1 MASFKAEPRHWTLI
15 GALLLA
21 AYACYMLIAPYLGSI
36 VLAFIVSLLFFPLH
50 EKIENKLPSY
60 PNVASALSCTLL
72 TVIIIIPMI
81 FVAAAILSQGVTF
94 FTGAYEW
101 LTKGGAKEI
110 LAAPIM
116 KTGLALVDK
125 WLPTDSINPQELIA
139 KAASTLSSMSS
150 QMLGMS
156 SKILGD
162 VTGVFVNFLL
172 MLFVLFFLLRD
183 HDKIINM
190 LRHVSPLSRSQED
203 TLLDEAE
210 KVAKSAVLGSFLTAL
225 AQGIVGGFAMWLAGF
240 AGLFWGT
247 MMAFASFIPVVG
259 TALIWL
265 PAAGYLLLIG
275 QWEWAAFLA
284 GWGVIIVGS
293 VDNILRPLLM
303 QGNSGMNTLL
313 IFFSLIGGL
322 HVYGLMGLIYGPI
335 IFSLTLVLFRMYE
348 TEFHSFLE
356 KQDNC

>member
-1 MASFKAEPRHWTLI
+1 MI

-21 AYACYMLIAPYLGSI
+21 AYACYMLIAPYMGSI

-50 EKIENKLPSY
+50 EKIENKLPSH
-60 PNVASALSCTLL
+60 PNVAAALSCTLL
-72 TVIIIIPMI
+72 TVMIIIPLI

-101 LTKGGAKEI
+101 LTQGGAKEI
-110 LAAPIM
+110 LAAPLV
-116 KTGLALVDK
+116 KSGLALVDK
-125 WLPTDSINPQELIA
+125 WLPTDSINPQELVA
-139 KAASTLSSMSS
+139 KAASTLSAMSS

-265 PAAGYLLLIG
+265 PAAAYLLLIG

-284 GWGVIIVGS
+284 GWGVIVVGS

>member
-21 AYACYMLIAPYLGSI
+21 AYACYMLIAPYIGSI

-50 EKIENKLPSY
+50 EKIENKLPSH
-60 PNVASALSCTLL
+60 PNVAAALSCTLL

-101 LTKGGAKEI
+101 LTQGGAKEI
-110 LAAPIM
+110 LAAPIV

-125 WLPTDSINPQELIA
+125 WLPTDSINPQELVA

-225 AQGIVGGFAMWLAGF
+225 AQGVVGGFAMWLAGF

-259 TALIWL
+259 TALIWM
-265 PAAGYLLLIG
+265 PAAAYLLLIG

-284 GWGVIIVGS
+284 GWGVIVVGS

>member
-21 AYACYMLIAPYLGSI
+21 AYACYMLIAPYMGSI

-50 EKIENKLPSY
+50 EKIENRLPSH
-60 PNVASALSCTLL
+60 PNVAAALSCTLL
-72 TVIIIIPMI
+72 TVMIIIPLI

-101 LTKGGAKEI
+101 LTQGGAKEI
-110 LAAPIM
+110 LAAPLV
-116 KTGLALVDK
+116 KSGLALVDK
-125 WLPTDSINPQELIA
+125 WLPTDSINPQELVA
-139 KAASTLSSMSS
+139 KAASTLSAMSS

-265 PAAGYLLLIG
+265 PAAAYLLLIG

-284 GWGVIIVGS
+284 GWGVIVVGS

>member
-21 AYACYMLIAPYLGSI
+21 AYACYMLIAPYMGSI

-50 EKIENKLPSY
+50 EKIENKLPSH
-60 PNVASALSCTLL
+60 PNVAAALSCTLL
-72 TVIIIIPMI
+72 TVMIIIPLI

-101 LTKGGAKEI
+101 LTQGGAKEI
-110 LAAPIM
+110 LAAPLV
-116 KTGLALVDK
+116 KSGLALVDK
-125 WLPTDSINPQELIA
+125 WLPTDSINPQELVA
-139 KAASTLSSMSS
+139 KAASTLSAMSS

-265 PAAGYLLLIG
+265 PAAAYLLLIG

-284 GWGVIIVGS
+284 GWGVIVVGS